1 MSTKTEKDIDYQ
13 EYMRSNDPNPEHDG
27 LERRRKRRDSSKQ
40 RITIRLDEEV
50 LAGFRKM
57 VPEGRGYQK
66 LINQALREW
75 LAASEVKELVREE
88 LSSLVE
94 RAVYSIESAVETT
107 RI

>member
-13 EYMRSNDPNPEHDG
+13 EYMRSNDPKPEYDG
-27 LERRRKRRDSSKQ
+27 LERRHGQRENGKQ
-40 RITIRLDEEV
+40 RITIRIDEEV
-50 LAGFRKM
+50 LASFRKL

-88 LSSLVE
+88 LSSLVD
-94 RAVYSIESAVETT
+94 RAVFSIESAVETT